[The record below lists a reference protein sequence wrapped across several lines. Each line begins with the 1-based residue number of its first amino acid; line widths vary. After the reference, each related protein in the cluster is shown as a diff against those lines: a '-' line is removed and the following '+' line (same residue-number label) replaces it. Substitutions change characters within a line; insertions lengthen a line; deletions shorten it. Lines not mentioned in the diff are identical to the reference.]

1 MAGIDGDLHADAGK
15 LALCAQAMREANL
28 VLPSGLPTCE
38 DGTELWCV
46 YLGVEEAVREALETV
61 RGAMAKV

>member
-1 MAGIDGDLHADAGK
+1 MAGIDYDLHTVAGK
-15 LALCAQAMREANL
+15 LALCAQALREANQT
-28 VLPSGLPTCE
+28 LPSGLPPCD

-46 YLGVEEAVREALETV
+46 YFGAEEAVREALATV